1 MSWLPPASQGSYA
14 VSTYEAVSSPGGRTC
29 LVSVTTCEI
38 TNLANGTAYTFTV
51 RALSAA
57 GWSATSSRSNAV
69 TPRAEVRPSILITG
83 TRAGRAVAVVGS
95 TTGFGMGGMVTVHT
109 RTSRGEPFVEGATRL
124 VSADGTFTW
133 SRGVAKRKTLW
144 VYVTGGGATSNTLR
158 LTP

>member
-1 MSWLPPASQGSYA
+1 M
-14 VSTYEAVSSPGGRTC
+14 C

-38 TNLANGTAYTFTV
+38 TGLTNGTAYTFTV

-57 GWSATSSRSNAV
+57 GWSATSAPSNAV
-69 TPRAEVRPSILITG
+69 TPRAVARPTIVITG
-83 TRAGRAVAVVGS
+83 TRAGRAVEVVGS

-109 RTSRGEPFVEGATRL
+109 RTSRGEPFTTGATRL

-144 VYVTGGGATSNTLR
+144 VYFTGGGATSNTLR

>member
-1 MSWLPPASQGSYA
+1 MRERGVGAFEQG
-14 VSTYEAVSSPGGRTC
+14 
-29 LVSVTTCEI
+29 
-38 TNLANGTAYTFTV
+38 
-51 RALSAA
+51 RAGAI
-57 GWSATSSRSNAV
+57 GDR
-69 TPRAEVRPSILITG
+69 
-83 TRAGRAVAVVGS
+83 TRAGRVVAVVGS